1 MQEARVS
8 IEHGGTVELGWQV
21 GEDAEVEWAV
31 TEVERDGRK
40 TQALML
46 RVSIPDEDGEKRHA
60 SLEFISPT
68 SVAKA
73 VTGLGILL
81 GSMVMGSDTMMIGF
95 TRAARSHNETMAK
108 YLRKNGM
115 PDERLE
121 ILQTLAAN
129 NEQADPPPKRDPF
142 KRKRKDDEDKTN

>member
-1 MQEARVS
+1 MQEASVS

-46 RVSIPDEDGEKRHA
+46 RVSIPGEDGEKHHA
-60 SLEFISPT
+60 SFKFISPT

-73 VTGLGILL
+73 ATGLGILL
-81 GSMVMGSDTMMIGF
+81 GSMIMGSDTMMIGF
-95 TRAARSHNETMAK
+95 TRAARSHNETMSK
-108 YLRKNGM
+108 YLRKNRM
-115 PDERLE
+115 PQELLE
-121 ILQTLAAN
+121 ILQDMAEN
-129 NEQADPPPKRDPF
+129 NEHAAPTSKKRDPF
-142 KRKRKDDEDKTN
+142 KRKDDEDKTN

>member
-1 MQEARVS
+1 MQEATVAV
-8 IEHGGTVELGWQV
+8 EHGGTVELGWQV

-46 RVSIPDEDGEKRHA
+46 RISIPGEDDEKRHA
-60 SLEFISPT
+60 SFEFISPT

-73 VTGLGILL
+73 ATGLGILL
-81 GSMVMGSDTMMIGF
+81 GSMIMGSDSMMVGF

-115 PDERLE
+115 PDEMLE
-121 ILQTLAAN
+121 ILQTLATN
-129 NEQADPPPKRDPF
+129 NEQADPSPKRDPF